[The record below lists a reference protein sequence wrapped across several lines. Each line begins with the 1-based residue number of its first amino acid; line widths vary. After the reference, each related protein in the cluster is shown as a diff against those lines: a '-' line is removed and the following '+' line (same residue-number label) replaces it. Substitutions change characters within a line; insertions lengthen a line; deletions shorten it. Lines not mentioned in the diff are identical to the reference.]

1 MHDET
6 QGQNLKKEIQ
16 DQAVDKSLAQS
27 NSDT

>member
-6 QGQNLKKEIQ
+6 QGQNMKKEIE